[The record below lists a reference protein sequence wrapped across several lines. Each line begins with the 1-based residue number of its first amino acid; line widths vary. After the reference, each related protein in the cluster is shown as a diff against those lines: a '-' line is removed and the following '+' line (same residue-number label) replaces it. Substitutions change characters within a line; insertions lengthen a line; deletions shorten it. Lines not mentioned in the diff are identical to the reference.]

1 MRYRYLQAAARKTL
15 QQLTVMDG
23 NKSGGRVRRRFEN
36 LEPADSNADPPG
48 SATAAIKNY
57 EDLYLT
63 EHPYGLVCGVE
74 TDLPA
79 ND

>member
-1 MRYRYLQAAARKTL
+1 MSRLQLATL
-15 QQLTVMDG
+15 QQLTVMDV
-23 NKSGGRVRRRFEN
+23 NKSGGRVRPPLRKLVAGVSN
-36 LEPADSNADPPG
+36 SAPAAVSDPQLQ
-48 SATAAIKNY
+48 NY

>member
-1 MRYRYLQAAARKTL
+1 MIKREAAVAS
-15 QQLTVMDG
+15 D
-23 NKSGGRVRRRFEN
+23 RRFEI
-36 LEPADSNADPPG
+36 LQPASGAAGPPC
-48 SATAAIKNY
+48 SVTAATNY

-63 EHPYGLVCGVE
+63 EQPYGLVCGVE

>member
-1 MRYRYLQAAARKTL
+1 MRCKQK
-15 QQLTVMDG
+15 
-23 NKSGGRVRRRFEN
+23 RRSS
-36 LEPADSNADPPG
+36 P
-48 SATAAIKNY
+48 TAASKSLVIYPLRLY

-74 TDLPA
+74 TDFPA

>member
-1 MRYRYLQAAARKTL
+1 MIRQAIAAPMLSIPCHREHAL
-15 QQLTVMDG
+15 HADARSGLAFQLIPLNPSFVSLMEFG
-23 NKSGGRVRRRFEN
+23 N
-36 LEPADSNADPPG
+36 PPG
-48 SATAAIKNY
+48 TY

-63 EHPYGLVCGVE
+63 EQPYGLVCGVE

>member
-1 MRYRYLQAAARKTL
+1 MRKREAA
-15 QQLTVMDG
+15 VVFD
-23 NKSGGRVRRRFEN
+23 RRFESSTITC
-36 LEPADSNADPPG
+36 LLQL
-48 SATAAIKNY
+48 Y

-63 EHPYGLVCGVE
+63 EQPYGLVCGVE

>member
-1 MRYRYLQAAARKTL
+1 MNTPSTSLHARETKQHRPITAL
-15 QQLTVMDG
+15 EEFRNA
-23 NKSGGRVRRRFEN
+23 NKSGGRFGRRFKTFCR
-36 LEPADSNADPPG
+36 LY
-48 SATAAIKNY
+48 TRQQLY

-63 EHPYGLVCGVE
+63 EQPYGLVCGVE

>member
-1 MRYRYLQAAARKTL
+1 MPNRYTTRLNPSLARQA
-15 QQLTVMDG
+15 TVVG
-23 NKSGGRVRRRFEN
+23 
-36 LEPADSNADPPG
+36 LEPAGIYD
-48 SATAAIKNY
+48 
-57 EDLYLT
+57 DLYLT